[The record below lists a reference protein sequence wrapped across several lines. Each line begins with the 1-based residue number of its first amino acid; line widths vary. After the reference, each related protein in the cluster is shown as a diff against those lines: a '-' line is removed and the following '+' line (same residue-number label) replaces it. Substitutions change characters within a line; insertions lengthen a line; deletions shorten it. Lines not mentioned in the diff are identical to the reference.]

1 MPKEPK
7 AVPFSLQIAFPSL
20 DLENQGLGHD
30 YLVNKRWGSII
41 SIWAIVA
48 VLASIAATSLS
59 FDHAITWFGAILAG
73 STATVSLIHLFR
85 SKPAGI
91 VREIIYVGGGSY
103 LILAI
108 ASVYLFLR
116 G

>member
-1 MPKEPK
+1 M
-7 AVPFSLQIAFPSL
+7 
-20 DLENQGLGHD
+20 
-30 YLVNKRWGSII
+30 NKRWGSII
-41 SIWAIVA
+41 TIWVIVA
-48 VLASIAATSLS
+48 ILASVAATSLS

-85 SKPAGI
+85 AKPEGI
-91 VREIIYVGGGSY
+91 VREIVYVGGGSY
-103 LILAI
+103 LILAV

>member
-1 MPKEPK
+1 M
-7 AVPFSLQIAFPSL
+7 
-20 DLENQGLGHD
+20 
-30 YLVNKRWGSII
+30 NKRWGSII

-48 VLASIAATSLS
+48 ILATVAVTSLS
-59 FDHAITWFGAILAG
+59 FDNSITWFGAILAG

-85 SKPAGI
+85 AKPEGI

-103 LILAI
+103 LILAV
-108 ASVYLFLR
+108 ASVYLFVR